1 LSDSTKIAIVGLGG
15 IAQLVHLPILSK
27 LKNVDIVSVAEI
39 NKNRLNTV
47 SEKFNIKKKFTDYKE
62 LLEKS
67 DFDAAVIATPTNTHH
82 DIAIDFLKAGKHLLI
97 EKPIARTLSE
107 AKKIEEAAQK
117 YNCTVMVGMNLR
129 FRPDAML
136 LKSLINSGELGEI
149 FYIKC
154 GWLRKQSSEQ
164 KWILKKSE
172 AGGGVILD
180 LGINLFDLSLWL
192 MNFPDIQS
200 VSVKKFHHNTKN
212 VEDSAVGFIRCKNDS
227 AINFDVSWS
236 LHSESDGFNLMVYG
250 SKGTAHLN
258 PLAAYRRIDS
268 TQVELTPKSFGT
280 KNLFKKSYENELKHF
295 IGALK
300 GNNPNIST
308 SSDALKRMK
317 LVETLYESAEK
328 NKEIKL

>member
-1 LSDSTKIAIVGLGG
+1 MSNSTKIAVVGLGG
-15 IAQLVHLPILSK
+15 MAQLVHLPILSK

-39 NKNRLNTV
+39 NKNRLNSV
-47 SEKFNIKKKFTDYKE
+47 ADKFNIKQKFTDYRE
-62 LLEKS
+62 LLAKS
-67 DFDAAVIATPTNTHH
+67 DFAAAVIATPTNTHH
-82 DIAIDFLKAGKHLLI
+82 DIAIDFLKAGKHVLI
-97 EKPIARTLSE
+97 EKPIARNFSE

-117 YNCTVMVGMNLR
+117 HNCVIMVGMNLR

-136 LKSLINSGELGEI
+136 LKSLVNSGELGEI

-164 KWILKKSE
+164 KWFLKKSE

-180 LGINLFDLSLWL
+180 LGINLLDLSLWL
-192 MNFPDIQS
+192 LNFPDIQS

-227 AINFDVSWS
+227 VINFDVSWS
-236 LHSESDGFNLMVYG
+236 LHSETDGFKLTAFG

-258 PLAAYRRIDS
+258 PLTAYRRIDS
-268 TQVELTPKSFGT
+268 TQIDLTPKSFGT

-295 IGALK
+295 IGVLK
-300 GNNPNIST
+300 GNNPNVST
-308 SSDALKRMK
+308 NSDALRRMK
-317 LVETLYESAEK
+317 LVEALYESAEK